1 MKQLPPFPLGAA
13 LVLATLVASG
23 PLTAH
28 EADQGKPSLTLK
40 ASPAVAF
47 SPARIVLVAELRGGP
62 NDYEQ
67 YYCPGIEWEW
77 GDGTT
82 SENVEDCEPFEPG
95 KSEIRRRWT
104 AEHVYRTAGN
114 YRVVF
119 RLKRRDKT
127 LTIANTRVQ
136 IRPGFREPG
145 DAAR

>member
-95 KSEIRRRWT
+95 KIEVEAVSI
-104 AEHVYRTAGN
+104 AAG
-114 YRVVF
+114 
-119 RLKRRDKT
+119 
-127 LTIANTRVQ
+127 
-136 IRPGFREPG
+136 G
-145 DAAR
+145 DAESIPAAAEPEVEQEK